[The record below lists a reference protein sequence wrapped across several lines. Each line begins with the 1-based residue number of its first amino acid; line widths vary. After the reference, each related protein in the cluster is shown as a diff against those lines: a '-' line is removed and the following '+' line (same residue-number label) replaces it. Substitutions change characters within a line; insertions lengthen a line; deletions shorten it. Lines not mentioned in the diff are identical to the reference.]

1 MQHPLRS
8 LSNTP
13 DSATGWDAV
22 DREIEELAR
31 QSRSLAT
38 DAEKSGEQA
47 DQLRGGR
54 QAPPRAGDSD
64 HDSSDETEEMHRQA
78 EQYAPRSEPAERTL
92 KAGLLACACC
102 LSIGSHYA
110 TYDLGPIKNSL
121 GTSESGFAGFVS
133 AIELA
138 NTVTPLVAGFLVA
151 KLGAAVCGLV
161 ATGLVLGGQIV
172 VYFAQG
178 LEGGAAGNLP
188 LMVLGLLVFGAGTS
202 PLAVVQE
209 AIILKHNASSS
220 KFVARSIAAGL
231 VLGKAG
237 SFAGAWSSEPLYT
250 ISPRLPFL
258 VASSLSLFSFSASV
272 LYALAE
278 RRASS
283 NRRIEHPV
291 GKDDAHAHEHGRA
304 LRLSALAYFGS
315 PFWWYMG
322 VCALAGMWYTT
333 EHLSSHLLQS
343 VYSIS
348 EAEASPAAALVLGAP
363 LLCYPLLGYF
373 LDRHPDLLDKFWVA
387 VPSLISVTYFSYLL
401 FGPVLPAF
409 LAITPAALGVGSG
422 TLLLVLVVPRI
433 VKPDQ
438 AATALGAHKSIE
450 MAGAIIVQ
458 TLCGRLL
465 SRRHD
470 LGEDPTWAI
479 CLLLAVSLAQV
490 GVVARWWSVIR
501 TSARLA
507 VAATEE
513 ELGLLRADGEV
524 CHPPTSP
531 EPEVAP
537 PNGYR
542 CLYAAG
548 AVVVFSWLCF
558 LSNLV

>member
-8 LSNTP
+8 LSGTP

-22 DREIEELAR
+22 DREIEQLAQ
-31 QSRSLAT
+31 QSRPNESSKT
-38 DAEKSGEQA
+38 FSKA
-47 DQLRGGR
+47 DRELSNE
-54 QAPPRAGDSD
+54 APPTTTEGRDETE
-64 HDSSDETEEMHRQA
+64 HDSSEDAEALHAEA
-78 EQYAPRSEPAERTL
+78 EQYTKRPVAVDRTRRMI
-92 KAGLLACACC
+92 LLACACC

-161 ATGLVLGGQIV
+161 ATGLVFGGQII
-172 VYFAQG
+172 VYIAQSSD
-178 LEGGAAGNLP
+178 GGAAGNLP

-209 AIILKHNASSS
+209 SIILKHNDSSS

-237 SFAGAWSSEPLYT
+237 SFAGAWSSKPLYT
-250 ISPRLPFL
+250 ISPHLPFV
-258 VASSLSLFSFSASV
+258 VASSLSLFSFSTSM
-272 LYALAE
+272 LYALVE
-278 RRASS
+278 RRASGS
-283 NRRIEHPV
+283 HRAAASRH
-291 GKDDAHAHEHGRA
+291 GKDAANHGSPV
-304 LRLSALAYFGS
+304 RLSALAYFGS

-322 VCALAGMWYTT
+322 VCVLAGMWYTT

-343 VYSIS
+343 VYLIS

-373 LDRHPDLLDKFWVA
+373 LDRHPDLLDKFWLA
-387 VPSLISVTYFSYLL
+387 VPSLISLTYFSYLL
-401 FGPVLPAF
+401 LVPVVPAL
-409 LAITPAALGVGSG
+409 LAIIPAALGVGSG
-422 TLLLVLVVPRI
+422 TLLLVLVVPRL
-433 VKPDQ
+433 VAPDQ

-465 SRRHD
+465 GHGRGAHVD
-470 LGEDPTWAI
+470 EDPTWAI
-479 CLLLAVSLAQV
+479 SLLLAVSLAQV

-501 TSARLA
+501 QRGRLA
-507 VAATEE
+507 AEAQTEE
-513 ELGLLRADGEV
+513 ELGLLGEE
-524 CHPPTSP
+524 PELASP
-531 EPEVAP
+531 EPAD
-537 PNGYR
+537 YR

-548 AVVVFSWLCF
+548 AVVVLSWVCF

>member
-1 MQHPLRS
+1 MVGKPHPPGEGDHGAS
-8 LSNTP
+8 
-13 DSATGWDAV
+13 D
-22 DREIEELAR
+22 
-31 QSRSLAT
+31 
-38 DAEKSGEQA
+38 DAEALHAE
-47 DQLRGGR
+47 
-54 QAPPRAGDSD
+54 
-64 HDSSDETEEMHRQA
+64 A
-78 EQYAPRSEPAERTL
+78 EQYIRRLDPEEQTR
-92 KAGLLACACC
+92 KVILLACACC

-161 ATGLVLGGQIV
+161 ATGLVFGGQII
-172 VYFAQG
+172 VYFAQS

-209 AIILKHNASSS
+209 SIILQHNDSSS
-220 KFVARSIAAGL
+220 RFVARSIAAGL

-237 SFAGAWSSEPLYT
+237 SFAGAWSSEPLYA

-258 VASSLSLFSFSASV
+258 VALCLTFFSFSASL
-272 LYALAE
+272 LYALVE
-278 RRASS
+278 RRDTRA
-283 NRRIEHPV
+283 RAGR
-291 GKDDAHAHEHGRA
+291 KDAAHHHHQP
-304 LRLSALAYFGS
+304 LRLSTLAYFGS

-322 VCALAGMWYTT
+322 VCALAGTWYTT

-343 VYSIS
+343 VYSIP

-363 LLCYPLLGYF
+363 LLCYPLLGDF
-373 LDRHPDLLDKFWVA
+373 LDRRPNLLDRFWIA
-387 VPSLISVTYFSYLL
+387 VPSLISFTYFSYLL
-401 FGPVLPAF
+401 LGPVIPAF
-409 LAITPAALGVGSG
+409 LAILPAALGVGSG

-433 VKPDQ
+433 VEPDQ

-450 MAGAIIVQ
+450 MAGAIIIQ

-465 SRRHD
+465 SLESHTHRPD
-470 LGEDPTWAI
+470 EQLDEDPTWAI
-479 CLLLAVSLAQV
+479 SLLLAVSLVQV

-501 TSARLA
+501 ATARSKATS
-507 VAATEE
+507 VPTEEE
-513 ELGLLRADGEV
+513 ELGLLDDERV
-524 CHPPTSP
+524 PSP
-531 EPEVAP
+531 LSSSSSEFENAAR
-537 PNGYR
+537 GYR
-542 CLYAAG
+542 CLYAASG
-548 AVVVFSWLCF
+548 IVVLSWVCF

>member
-8 LSNTP
+8 ASATP
-13 DSATGWDAV
+13 DSATGWEAV
-22 DREIEELAR
+22 DREIEQLAHQGR
-31 QSRSLAT
+31 MDESKAAKLA
-38 DAEKSGEQA
+38 EGA
-47 DQLRGGR
+47 DVEEGR
-54 QAPPRAGDSD
+54 EAPPHDASD
-64 HDSSDETEEMHRQA
+64 DTEALHAEA
-78 EQYAPRSEPAERTL
+78 EQYIRRLDPEEQTR
-92 KAGLLACACC
+92 KVILLACACC

-151 KLGAAVCGLV
+151 RLGAAVCGLV
-161 ATGLVLGGQIV
+161 ATGLVFGGQVI
-172 VYFAQG
+172 VYFAQS

-209 AIILKHNASSS
+209 SIILQHNDSSS
-220 KFVARSIAAGL
+220 HFVARSIAAGL

-237 SFAGAWSSEPLYT
+237 SFAGAWSSEPLYA

-258 VASSLSLFSFSASV
+258 VALCLTLFSFSASL
-272 LYALAE
+272 LYALVE
-278 RRASS
+278 RRNSRA
-283 NRRIEHPV
+283 RA
-291 GKDDAHAHEHGRA
+291 GLKDAAHHKP
-304 LRLSALAYFGS
+304 LRLSTLAYFGS

-322 VCALAGMWYTT
+322 VCALAGTWYTT

-343 VYSIS
+343 VYSIP

-373 LDRHPDLLDKFWVA
+373 LDRRPNLLDKFWLA
-387 VPSLISVTYFSYLL
+387 VPSLVSFTYFSYLL
-401 FGPVLPAF
+401 LGPFIPAF
-409 LAITPAALGVGSG
+409 LAILPAALGVGSG

-433 VKPDQ
+433 VEPDQ

-450 MAGAIIVQ
+450 MAGAIIIQ

-465 SRRHD
+465 SLESHTHRPD
-470 LGEDPTWAI
+470 EQLDEDPTWAI
-479 CLLLAVSLAQV
+479 ALLLAGSLVQV

-501 TSARLA
+501 ATARSKATS
-507 VAATEE
+507 VPTEE
-513 ELGLLRADGEV
+513 ELGLLDDGRV
-524 CHPPTSP
+524 PSP
-531 EPEVAP
+531 LSSSSSESEAAAR
-537 PNGYR
+537 GYR
-542 CLYAAG
+542 CLYAATG
-548 AVVVFSWLCF
+548 IVVLSWVCF